1 MERDTLERY
10 LAEGLSLHAIG
21 QRVDK
26 HPTTVSYWLRKHNL
40 AAVHSRRYA
49 PRGGLAQDALARLV
63 RDGETIESMAAKLDR
78 SVSTVQYWL
87 RRHGL
92 KTMRHRGRHQIPE
105 DRPARTPLHCS
116 RHGWTEFAR
125 RADGRAYRC
134 VKCRADRVTAQ
145 RRRVKLALIAE
156 AGGRCRLCGYDRFSG
171 ALHFHHL
178 DPGTKAFGLSRQG
191 VYRSLARARAEA
203 EKCALLCA
211 NCHAEVE
218 GGFAILPLAI
228 ATNPG

>member
-1 MERDTLERY
+1 MDRETLERY
-10 LAEGLSLHAIG
+10 LAEGLSLADIG
-21 QRVDK
+21 ARVGR
-26 HPTTVSYWLRKHNL
+26 HPSTVSYWLRKHDL
-40 AAVHSRRYA
+40 TAVHSGRCA
-49 PRGGLAQDALARLV
+49 PRGGLSRELLSRLV
-63 RDGETIESMAAKLDR
+63 REGETIESMAARVQR
-78 SVSTVQYWL
+78 SASTVQYWL
-87 RRHGL
+87 RRHQL
-92 KTMRHRGRHQIPE
+92 TTARRRRRHDIPP
-105 DRPARTPLHCS
+105 DRPARTTLLCR

-156 AGGRCRLCGYDRFSG
+156 AGGRCRLCGYDRFPG